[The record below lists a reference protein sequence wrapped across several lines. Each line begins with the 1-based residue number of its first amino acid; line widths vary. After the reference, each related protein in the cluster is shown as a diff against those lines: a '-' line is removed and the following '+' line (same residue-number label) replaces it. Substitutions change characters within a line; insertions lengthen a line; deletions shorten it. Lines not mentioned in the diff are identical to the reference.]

1 MLSKSKTF
9 KSFQES
15 IDSIL
20 SKIHQKTID
29 GRAINPG
36 DDEWNTSRERLMKV
50 KVETGI
56 MDIFPINWQLADH
69 LIIDEL
75 TSRDKPHPEHIE
87 FAKERN

>member
-1 MLSKSKTF
+1 MLSKSKSF
-9 KSFQES
+9 KSFNES
-15 IDSIL
+15 VDSIL

-36 DDEWNTSRERLMKV
+36 DDEWNASRERLMKV
-50 KVETGI
+50 KIETGM
-56 MDIFPINWQLADH
+56 MDSYPINWQLADH

-75 TSRDKPHPEHIE
+75 INRDTPHLEHIE